1 MTADDVRRVAYQR
14 PFKAF
19 RVKLSTGETIE
30 ISRALR
36 TTVAED
42 RVLFG
47 VNEDPVSGIAQQL
60 RIVPLARIA
69 AVEVM
74 SSV

>member
-1 MTADDVRRVAYQR
+1 MNADEVRRLAYQN
-14 PFKAF
+14 PFRSF
-19 RVKLSTGETIE
+19 RVILRTGESIE

-42 RVLFG
+42 RVLLG
-47 VNEDPVSGIAQQL
+47 VNEDPNTGLARRL
-60 RIVPLARIA
+60 RIVPLKDIA
-69 AVEVM
+69 DVEVS